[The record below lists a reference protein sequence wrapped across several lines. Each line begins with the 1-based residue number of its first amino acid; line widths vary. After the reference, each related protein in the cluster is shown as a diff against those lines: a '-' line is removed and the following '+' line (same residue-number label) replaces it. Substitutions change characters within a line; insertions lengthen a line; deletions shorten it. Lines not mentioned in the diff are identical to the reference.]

1 MPNTG
6 TNLAGKTVR
15 PSFVL
20 ATRGAFLLAT
30 AAACALLIW
39 FGWTGAGTR
48 DERRLASQ
56 KALRVT
62 ELNGSIAYLDEWL
75 TMSANMAASSGESRW
90 AERYE
95 EAVPKLDADIAE
107 VVELA
112 TPESKAALA
121 ETAVEAHRNLVTMER
136 RSLALVA
143 QGDAAA
149 ARALLN
155 GPEFAYLKDVYATGI
170 EEIGGELKTLS
181 YVRAAEL
188 DSRAWMEAGG
198 LAFVIVLL
206 VSTALML
213 RGHLRLKGALARTA
227 AVARTD
233 ALTELPNRRY
243 FYEKIEAMFADMS
256 RTGRGCALLLIDLDR
271 FKAANDAYGHL
282 AGDQLLQLV
291 AARLRAI
298 SEDDDLV
305 ARLGGDEFALVF
317 LLDSPGQSRPS
328 GDPATVAARVISVL
342 KEPFEL
348 AEGALVRIGASV
360 GIAVAHRGDGGA
372 TEFIHRADVALYRA
386 KIEGRSCFRFFK
398 EATDAYVRSLA
409 LLEGDL
415 RQAIAD
421 DVIVPHFQPFVA
433 MDTGQLIGFEMLARW
448 PHPTRGMV
456 PPADFIPIA
465 EDLGLVGPMTER
477 LLRKACRAAVNWPA
491 HLTLACNVSPLQLR
505 DHDWPEMVR
514 AILDDMQF
522 PAHRLE
528 LEVTESALVGDLE
541 LARTLLFQLKA
552 LGVRLALDDFG
563 TGFSSLRHLQVL
575 TFDKL
580 KIDQSFVNAMLT
592 DKDSAKIVSA
602 VIGLGHNLGLVVV
615 AEGVETPETAAL
627 LRKLGCDI
635 GQGWLFGRTAAEEN
649 IGALLRDVTQMDP
662 NELAIAS

>member
-6 TNLAGKTVR
+6 TTLAGKTVR

-48 DERRLASQ
+48 DEVRLASQ

-188 DSRAWMEAGG
+188 VSRAWMEAGG

-477 LLRKACRAAVNWPA
+477 LLRKAAVLP
-491 HLTLACNVSPLQLR
+491 
-505 DHDWPEMVR
+505 
-514 AILDDMQF
+514 
-522 PAHRLE
+522 
-528 LEVTESALVGDLE
+528 
-541 LARTLLFQLKA
+541 
-552 LGVRLALDDFG
+552 
-563 TGFSSLRHLQVL
+563 
-575 TFDKL
+575 
-580 KIDQSFVNAMLT
+580 
-592 DKDSAKIVSA
+592 
-602 VIGLGHNLGLVVV
+602 
-615 AEGVETPETAAL
+615 
-627 LRKLGCDI
+627 
-635 GQGWLFGRTAAEEN
+635 
-649 IGALLRDVTQMDP
+649 
-662 NELAIAS
+662 

>member
-1 MPNTG
+1 MPVTE
-6 TNLAGKTVR
+6 TTLAGKSKR
-15 PSFVL
+15 RSFVL
-20 ATRGAFLLAT
+20 ATRSTFLLAT
-30 AAACALLIW
+30 VAAFASLIW

-48 DERRLASQ
+48 DQVQLASQ

-75 TMSANMAASSGESRW
+75 TMSANMAASSGERRW

-112 TPESKAALA
+112 TPEFKAALA

-136 RSLALVA
+136 RSLTLVA
-143 QGDAAA
+143 EGDLVG

-170 EEIGGELKTLS
+170 EEIGQELKTLS
-181 YVRAAEL
+181 CVRAAEL
-188 DSRAWMEAGG
+188 NRRAWMEAGG
-198 LAFVIVLL
+198 LAFGIVFL

-233 ALTELPNRRY
+233 ALTELPNRRF

-256 RTGRGCALLLIDLDR
+256 RTGRSCALLLIDLDR

-282 AGDQLLQLV
+282 AGDRLLRLV

-298 SEDDDLV
+298 SQDDDLV
-305 ARLGGDEFALVF
+305 ARLGGDEFAMVF
-317 LLDSPGQSRPS
+317 LLDSPGQSRLS
-328 GDPATVAARVISVL
+328 SDPAAVAARVISVL

-348 AEGALVRIGASV
+348 AEGASVRIGASV
-360 GIAVAHRGDGGA
+360 GVAIAYRGDGGIN
-372 TEFIHRADVALYRA
+372 EFIHRADVALYRA

-398 EATDAYVRSLA
+398 ETTDTHLRSLA

-433 MDTGQLIGFEMLARW
+433 IETGRLIGFEMLARW

-456 PPADFIPIA
+456 SPADFIPIA
-465 EDLGLVGPMTER
+465 EDLGLIGLMTER
-477 LLRKACRAAVNWPA
+477 LLRKGCRAAVNWPA

-505 DHDWPEMVR
+505 DRDCPAMVR
-514 AILDDMQF
+514 AILDDTQF
-522 PAHRLE
+522 PAQRLE

-563 TGFSSLRHLQVL
+563 TGYSSLRHLQVL
-575 TFDKL
+575 TFDKV

-592 DKDSAKIVSA
+592 DKDSGKIVSA
-602 VIGLGHNLGLVVV
+602 VIGLAHNLGLVVV
-615 AEGVETPETAAL
+615 AEGVETAETAAL

-635 GQGWLFGRTAAEEN
+635 GQGWLFGRPAAEEN
-649 IGALLRDVTQMDP
+649 IGAFLREATQMDQHR
-662 NELAIAS
+662 LALAS